1 MALRPAC
8 AIRVEP
14 VPPFSSLLM
23 PFRSSTST
31 PRLRPGYGL
40 QMQPELCWDRLN
52 QLLELNG
59 DRPRPTERWRLA
71 LERSSWHLAICREDG
86 VLVGFVRVTSDLALN
101 ANIWDLL
108 VDLEDPAWEEVMTA
122 LVQTALA
129 RLRREMAGCS
139 VSLAAP
145 PTSINALTRAGFVV
159 DPGGIRAMGLN
170 LGKS

>member
-1 MALRPAC
+1 
-8 AIRVEP
+8 
-14 VPPFSSLLM
+14 
-23 PFRSSTST
+23 
-31 PRLRPGYGL
+31 
-40 QMQPELCWDRLN
+40 MQPEPCWDRLN

-71 LERSSWHLAICREDG
+71 LERSSWHLGMCREDG

-108 VDLEDPAWEEVMTA
+108 VDVEDPAWEEVMTA

-145 PTSINALTRAGFVV
+145 PTAINALRRAGFVV
-159 DPGGIRAMGLN
+159 DPGGIRAMGLS

>member
-1 MALRPAC
+1 M
-8 AIRVEP
+8 
-14 VPPFSSLLM
+14 
-23 PFRSSTST
+23 

-40 QMQPELCWDRLN
+40 QLQPELCWDRLN

-59 DRPRPTERWRLA
+59 DSPRPTERWRLA
-71 LERSSWHLAICREDG
+71 LERSCWHLGICREDG

-122 LVQTALA
+122 LVQTALT

-145 PTSINALTRAGFVV
+145 PTAINALTRAGFVV
-159 DPGGIRAMGLN
+159 DPGGIRAMGLS

>member
-1 MALRPAC
+1 
-8 AIRVEP
+8 
-14 VPPFSSLLM
+14 
-23 PFRSSTST
+23 
-31 PRLRPGYGL
+31 
-40 QMQPELCWDRLN
+40 MQPEPCWDRLN

-71 LERSSWHLAICREDG
+71 LERSSWHLGICREDG

-108 VDLEDPAWEEVMTA
+108 VDVEDPAWEEVMTA

-145 PTSINALTRAGFVV
+145 PTAINALTRAGFVV
-159 DPGGIRAMGLN
+159 DPGGIRAMGLS

>member
-1 MALRPAC
+1 
-8 AIRVEP
+8 
-14 VPPFSSLLM
+14 
-23 PFRSSTST
+23 
-31 PRLRPGYGL
+31 
-40 QMQPELCWDRLN
+40 MQPEPCWDRLN

-71 LERSSWHLAICREDG
+71 LERSSWHLGICREDG

-108 VDLEDPAWEEVMTA
+108 VDVEDPAWEEVMTA

-145 PTSINALTRAGFVV
+145 PTAINALRRAGFVV
-159 DPGGIRAMGLN
+159 DPGGIRAMGLS

>member
-1 MALRPAC
+1 M
-8 AIRVEP
+8 
-14 VPPFSSLLM
+14 
-23 PFRSSTST
+23 

-40 QMQPELCWDRLN
+40 QLQPELCWDRLN

-71 LERSSWHLAICREDG
+71 LERSCWHLGICREDG

-145 PTSINALTRAGFVV
+145 PTAINALTRAGFVV
-159 DPGGIRAMGLN
+159 DPGGIRAMGLS